1 MFLYWFYE
9 ETFWIEFDIE
19 FILGILECWEKS
31 MENSKVEKVLL
42 GLRLPKNLQENDES
56 SKSRHSFTAKS
67 FTQSQEGFK
76 IVKHLTYL

>member
-1 MFLYWFYE
+1 MQ
-9 ETFWIEFDIE
+9 
-19 FILGILECWEKS
+19 
-31 MENSKVEKVLL
+31 NSKVERILL

-76 IVKHLTYL
+76 NVKHLTYL